1 MVKRTQE
8 NHVIVLPEIFCNF
21 ITCALKLLT
30 KILIESHKGICM
42 AGGKG
47 NREQDQRV
55 AWNITQLVTANATME
70 GKVRFKKTICHTYKN

>member
-8 NHVIVLPEIFCNF
+8 NHVIVLPELFCNF

-30 KILIESHKGICM
+30 RILIGSHKQLCT

-47 NREQDQRV
+47 NRQQDP
-55 AWNITQLVTANATME
+55 
-70 GKVRFKKTICHTYKN
+70 